1 MYDASPDPVGTND
14 VNDVYVYIYVCIFF
28 IQRGNLHN

>member
-14 VNDVYVYIYVCIFF
+14 VNDVYIYLCMYIFHTERQF
-28 IQRGNLHN
+28 T